1 MRRSIH
7 NVVAKYCGKDMTFGQ
22 FYEEAA
28 ILFMDWNQKEYTPLL
43 VSKTERVVDDLDE
56 QIQEIIC
63 IDDLETFFKPL
74 KPGMRLHVNKKK
86 KLFKLLKEC
95 KKVNNRGDRLEELMK
110 EALSYLV

>member
-1 MRRSIH
+1 
-7 NVVAKYCGKDMTFGQ
+7 MTGGQ
-22 FYEEAA
+22 FYEEAG
-28 ILFMDWNQKEYTPLL
+28 IMFMDINPPPMAKMHKIIVP
-43 VSKTERVVDDLDE
+43 ERNGYDLDE

-74 KPGMRLHVNKKK
+74 TTGMKLHVNKKK

-110 EALSYLV
+110 EALTYIV